1 VTFSIIRSL
10 TWEYVRLIAVLLPA
24 TVALIVGGPW
34 AFLGLIQ
41 LQGLTMDEAAFRP
54 YQMLA
59 PFLGLGT
66 FAWITIGLL
75 PNSNWRPRIY
85 TMPVSTRLLVTW
97 QMAIGML
104 LVAIVNPLTMWLYCV
119 SFGSEWPF
127 LGPTLFQ
134 MSAMSV
140 ACCFTWYLAI
150 PNTGSGVRYALSVFR
165 NLGAIIVIVAAGVF
179 WLDARYKPPAGS
191 KLEYAAWDAITLGEA
206 ATMLAVVVVAW
217 LMAMRGAMRHRHS
230 DLAELPDFDAT
241 SVTDEPESKDF
252 GPAWL
257 NRFRMAHRLRD
268 ADHALSCLHWQDGL
282 ILAIVLAFGWGII
295 LLGALI
301 ALFGSNDHRNKVEG
315 ALVFLTMFPVMGG
328 LMIGSVLGSE
338 TWEKQRRGMRTFTA
352 VTPVSDA
359 RLARSYLLNTVK
371 TSSVFWVMLVTAAVV
386 VLLIGLWR
394 SGTGALV
401 SDFQNLKHPRE
412 LGVWWLPLFLLLSYL
427 STWTAAGLTASL
439 TWTGRDWL
447 VGLVVTIV
455 FSLMFFVPVT
465 IETLIPPESRDA
477 AQHVILHAGGILI
490 AVLTLVAFHVAIRM
504 RVINGRSAWFAV
516 AAWTIE
522 SALLWCFLPV
532 AAIYRLAWTGV
543 LACTVAPIATA
554 PLALAWNRH
563 R

>member
-1 VTFSIIRSL
+1 MTFSIIRSL
-10 TWEYVRLIAVLLPA
+10 TWEYVRLIAVILPCF
-24 TVALIVGGPW
+24 VALMVGGPW
-34 AFLGLIQ
+34 AFLGLIE
-41 LQGLTMDEAAFRP
+41 LQGLSMDDAAFRP

-59 PFLGLGT
+59 PYLGLST

-75 PNSNWRPRIY
+75 PNSDWRPRIY

-97 QMAIGML
+97 QMAMGML
-104 LVAIVNPLTMWLYCV
+104 LVAIFSPLTMWLHRV
-119 SFGSEWPF
+119 SFGTEWPI

-134 MSAMSV
+134 MSVMPV
-140 ACCFTWYLAI
+140 ACCFTWYLST
-150 PNTGSGVRYALSVFR
+150 PNTGPGARYIWSAIRV
-165 NLGAIIVIVAAGVF
+165 LGAMIVVVAAGIF
-179 WLDARYKPPAGS
+179 WVDARYAAPERSQQPHG
-191 KLEYAAWDAITLGEA
+191 AWDVVTFGEA
-206 ATMLAVVVVAW
+206 ATMLGIVIVAW
-217 LMAMRGAMRHRHS
+217 LMAMRGATRHRHS

-241 SVTDEPESKDF
+241 SVTDEPESQDF

-257 NRFRMAHRLRD
+257 HRFRMAHRLRD

-301 ALFGSNDHRNKVEG
+301 ATFGSPGHHNRIEG
-315 ALVFLTMFPVMGG
+315 ALVFLTLFPAMGG
-328 LMIGSVLGSE
+328 LMTGSVLGSE

-359 RLARSYLLNTVK
+359 RLARSYLLNTIK
-371 TSSVFWVMLVTAAVV
+371 TSSVFWVMLVTAAAV

-394 SGTGALV
+394 SGTGALL
-401 SDFQNLKHPRE
+401 SDFENLKHPRV
-412 LGVWWLPLFLLLSYL
+412 LGTWWLPLFLLLSYL

-455 FSLMFFVPVT
+455 FSLMLFVPF
-465 IETLIPPESRDA
+465 TLHTFIPPESRDA
-477 AQHVILHAGGILI
+477 AQHAVLHAAGILT
-490 AVLTLVAFHVAIRM
+490 AVLTLAAFHAAIRK
-504 RVINGRSAWFAV
+504 RLINGRSAWFAV
-516 AAWTIE
+516 VAWTIE
-522 SALLWCFLPV
+522 SAVLWCFLPV